1 MTIRTEYCVG
11 LIFAY
16 CVVPY
21 YPVIMYATA
30 MGLYG
35 SAQISV
41 IKVYGPRL
49 LALRGFEGVQFLE
62 KTLRNT
68 NNVRVYFNIF
78 SRDFSRMRLAVTW

>member
-1 MTIRTEYCVG
+1 MCTLWVINYSTQVFLPMTIRTEYCVG

-21 YPVIMYATA
+21 YPVVMYATA

-62 KTLRNT
+62 K
-68 NNVRVYFNIF
+68 NV
-78 SRDFSRMRLAVTW
+78 TQH